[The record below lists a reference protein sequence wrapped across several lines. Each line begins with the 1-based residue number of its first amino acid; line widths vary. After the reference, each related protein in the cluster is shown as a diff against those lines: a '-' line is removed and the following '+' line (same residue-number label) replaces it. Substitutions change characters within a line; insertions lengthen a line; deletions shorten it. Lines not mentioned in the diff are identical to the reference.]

1 MVNFELLIVFIKF
14 FEKELDFRNE
24 WELDSVKN
32 FENESKKDGGKND

>member
-24 WELDSVKN
+24 WELDKN

>member
-1 MVNFELLIVFIKF
+1 MDEFEMVNFELLIVFIKF

-32 FENESKKDGGKND
+32 FENES

>member
-32 FENESKKDGGKND
+32 FENES